1 MGLFG
6 GSSQSTS
13 SSSNI
18 LDFNPVFNIGD
29 GNTSKQDKELSA
41 TQSTSPELDD
51 SFGLSASVG
60 VGVGGTGSGGT
71 AQLSRS
77 QEEDNQPLTTKTAT
91 TTSAQDNT
99 MFLYGAIA
107 LGGFGLFYLM
117 SKKKRAK

>member
-29 GNTSKQDKELSA
+29 ANSTALDKTLDQTA
-41 TQSTSPELDD
+41 TTSPRLDD

-71 AQLSRS
+71 AQTSRQQ
-77 QEEDNQPLTTKTAT
+77 QEDYQPITTKSASETNGVNGTNLIYIITA
-91 TTSAQDNT
+91 
-99 MFLYGAIA
+99 LIGGGALVYYA
-107 LGGFGLFYLM
+107 T
-117 SKKKRAK
+117 KK